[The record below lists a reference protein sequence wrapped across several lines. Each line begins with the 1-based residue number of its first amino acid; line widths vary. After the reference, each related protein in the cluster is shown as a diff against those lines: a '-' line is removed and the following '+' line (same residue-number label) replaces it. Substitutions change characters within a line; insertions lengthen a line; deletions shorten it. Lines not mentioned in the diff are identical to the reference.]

1 MQVQT
6 LEDAKRVLEE
16 TTRLSTI
23 SKDEETGDTV
33 VTPVVSKADYIKA
46 LNMVVGAALKAPT
59 L

>member
-6 LEDAKRVLEE
+6 IEDAKRILEE
-16 TTRLSTI
+16 TTRLSTVN
-23 SKDEETGDTV
+23 KDAETGHTF
-33 VTPVVSKADYIKA
+33 VTTVVSKADYIKA